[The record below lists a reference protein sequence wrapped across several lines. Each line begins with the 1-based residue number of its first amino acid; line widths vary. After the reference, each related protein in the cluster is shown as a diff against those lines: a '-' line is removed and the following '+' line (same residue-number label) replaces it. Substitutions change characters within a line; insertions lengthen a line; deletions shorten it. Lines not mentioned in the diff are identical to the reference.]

1 MQGQNTYWF
10 GEQLFESI
18 FLIFYHNENNIQE
31 INIHSCPASAENV
44 EAKKVVTSLKRRA
57 VGTMETPAILRA
69 TTFENIPTPVL
80 ARLPNKDAT
89 KKVFLIFI
97 TIKEINFWDCQTG

>member
-1 MQGQNTYWF
+1 
-10 GEQLFESI
+10 
-18 FLIFYHNENNIQE
+18 
-31 INIHSCPASAENV
+31 
-44 EAKKVVTSLKRRA
+44 
-57 VGTMETPAILRA
+57 METPAILRA